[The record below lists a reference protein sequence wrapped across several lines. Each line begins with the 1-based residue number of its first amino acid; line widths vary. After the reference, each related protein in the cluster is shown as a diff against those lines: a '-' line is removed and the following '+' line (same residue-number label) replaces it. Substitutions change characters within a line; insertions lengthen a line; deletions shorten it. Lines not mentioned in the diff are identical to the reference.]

1 MKGVGRFK
9 KAFLQNEKMKLFQN
23 KFFLICL
30 CVAVVLC
37 AVPSTLS
44 IMGYSGLAKNVIG
57 TVTYPIRWCITAIGD
72 GFEGIGRYF
81 TGIDALSEQ
90 NQALKEEN
98 AALREEIA
106 RAERL
111 EKENE
116 RLRAYLDMKTKYPE
130 LKFEEGMVIGHA
142 AGNYMT
148 GFTLNKGSLHGISV
162 NMAVVVKEG
171 IVGYVTEV
179 GLNWCMVSTLI
190 EDKGAVGA
198 YVSRSGS
205 LGMVSGDP
213 SMKDVG
219 ECKMSYMNEDADIRE
234 GDVILSSGTGS
245 VYPADLP
252 IGTVK
257 SVTRDEY
264 NRTPIATVQP
274 AVDFSSLQ
282 YMMIITGYVG

>member
-1 MKGVGRFK
+1 
-9 KAFLQNEKMKLFQN
+9 MKLFQN
-23 KFFLICL
+23 KFFIICL

-37 AVPSTLS
+37 VIPSTLS
-44 IMGYSGLAKNVIG
+44 LMGYTGLVKDIIG
-57 TVTYPIRWCITAIGD
+57 TVTAPIRWCVTAVGD
-72 GFEGIGRYF
+72 GFEGLGRYF
-81 TGIDALSEQ
+81 SGVDTLTEE
-90 NQALKEEN
+90 NQALQDEN
-98 AALREEIA
+98 AALREQQE

-116 RLRAYLDMKTKYPE
+116 RLREYLDMKTKYPE
-130 LKFEEGMVIGHA
+130 LQFEEGMIIGHA

-148 GFTLNKGSLHGISV
+148 GFTLNRGSLHGIAV
-162 NMAVVVKEG
+162 NMPVVVKEG

-198 YVSRSGS
+198 YVARSGS

-213 SMKDVG
+213 SMKERGV
-219 ECKMSYMNEDADIRE
+219 CKMSYMDEGADIQV
-234 GDVILSSGTGS
+234 GDTILSSGTGS

-252 IGTVK
+252 IGTVTE
-257 SVTRDEY
+257 VQHDEY
-264 NRTPIATVQP
+264 NRTPVAIIAP

-282 YMMIITGYVG
+282 YMMIITGYAGG

>member
-1 MKGVGRFK
+1 
-9 KAFLQNEKMKLFQN
+9 MKLFRN
-23 KFFLICL
+23 KFFIICL

-37 AVPSTLS
+37 AVPTTLS
-44 IMGYSGLAKNVIG
+44 LMGFTGLAKNIVA
-57 TVTYPIRWCITAIGD
+57 TVTFPLRWCVTAIGD

-81 TGIDALSEQ
+81 SGIDALTEQ
-90 NQALKEEN
+90 NQALQEEN
-98 AALREEIA
+98 AALREQQE

-111 EKENE
+111 EKENA
-116 RLRAYLDMKTKYPE
+116 RLREYLDMKTKYPT
-130 LKFEEGMVIGHA
+130 LQFEEAMVIGHA

-148 GFTLNKGSLHGISV
+148 GFTLNRGSLHGIAV
-162 NMAVVVKEG
+162 NMPVVVKDG

-198 YVSRSGS
+198 YVARSGS

-213 SMKDVG
+213 SMKDLGV
-219 ECKMSYMNEDADIRE
+219 CKMSYMNEDADIQV
-234 GDVILSSGTGS
+234 GDTILSSGTGS

-252 IGTVK
+252 IGKVTEVK
-257 SVTRDEY
+257 RDEY
-264 NRTPIATVQP
+264 NRTPVATITP

-282 YMMIITGYVG
+282 YMMIVIGYAG

>member
-1 MKGVGRFK
+1 M
-9 KAFLQNEKMKLFQN
+9 
-23 KFFLICL
+23 
-30 CVAVVLC
+30 
-37 AVPSTLS
+37 VPSTLS
-44 IMGYSGLAKNVIG
+44 MMGYTGLAKDIIG
-57 TVTYPIRWCITAIGD
+57 TVTAPIRWCVTAIGD
-72 GFEGIGRYF
+72 GFEGLGRYF
-81 TGIDALSEQ
+81 SGVDTLTEE
-90 NQALKEEN
+90 NQALKDEN
-98 AALREEIA
+98 AALREQQD

-116 RLRAYLDMKTKYPE
+116 RLREYLDMKTKYPE
-130 LKFEEGMVIGHA
+130 LQFEEGMVIGHA

-148 GFTLNKGSLHGISV
+148 GFTLNRGSLHGIAV
-162 NMAVVVKEG
+162 NMPVVVKEG

-213 SMKDVG
+213 SMKEQGV
-219 ECKMSYMNEDADIRE
+219 CKMSYMDENADIQV
-234 GDVILSSGTGS
+234 GDTILSSGTGS

-252 IGTVK
+252 IGTVTE
-257 SVTRDEY
+257 VQHDEY
-264 NRTPIATVQP
+264 NRTPVAIIAP

-282 YMMIITGYVG
+282 YMMIVTGYAGG

>member
-1 MKGVGRFK
+1 
-9 KAFLQNEKMKLFQN
+9 MKLFQN
-23 KFFLICL
+23 KFFIICL

-37 AVPSTLS
+37 VVPSTLS
-44 IMGYSGLAKNVIG
+44 LMGYTGLVKDIIG
-57 TVTYPIRWCITAIGD
+57 TVTAPIRWCVTAVGD
-72 GFEGIGRYF
+72 GFEGLGRYF
-81 TGIDALSEQ
+81 SGVDALTEE
-90 NQALKEEN
+90 NQSLQDEN
-98 AALREEIA
+98 AALREQQE

-116 RLRAYLDMKTKYPE
+116 RLRQYLDMKTKYPE
-130 LKFEEGMVIGHA
+130 LQFEEGMIIGHA

-148 GFTLNKGSLHGISV
+148 GFTLNRGSLHGIAV
-162 NMAVVVKEG
+162 NMPVVVKEG

-198 YVSRSGS
+198 YVARSGS

-213 SMKDVG
+213 SMKERGV
-219 ECKMSYMNEDADIRE
+219 CKMSYMDEEADIQV
-234 GDVILSSGTGS
+234 GDTILSSGTGS

-252 IGTVK
+252 IGTVTE
-257 SVTRDEY
+257 VQHDEY
-264 NRTPIATVQP
+264 NRTPVAIIAP

-282 YMMIITGYVG
+282 YMMIVTGYAGG